1 MGTGRLRWGVAADT
15 MQRGSEMEMGG
26 LINIPC
32 LATQPQ

>member
-1 MGTGRLRWGVAADT
+1 MEMGRLRWGGAAET

-32 LATQPQ
+32 